1 VTLIDVTALGSFLD
15 STAFSQCIFRVH
27 PAVMTKNIDHLNMDI
42 TLPSVPSVRL
52 QNIMHGPDDDWS
64 GTTDPAKR
72 RKIQNRLHQRA
83 WSMYIY
89 GLLYSFKSWYF
100 NLTLQEGGS

>member
-1 VTLIDVTALGSFLD
+1 MTLGIDVTALGSFLD
-15 STAFSQCIFRVH
+15 SIAFLQFIFRVQP
-27 PAVMTKNIDHLNMDI
+27 PATMTKNIDHLNMDI

-52 QNIMHGPDDDWS
+52 QNIMHGLDDDWS

-72 RKIQNRLHQRA
+72 RRIQNRLHQRA

-89 GLLYSFKSWYF
+89 GLLYSFKTW
-100 NLTLQEGGS
+100 